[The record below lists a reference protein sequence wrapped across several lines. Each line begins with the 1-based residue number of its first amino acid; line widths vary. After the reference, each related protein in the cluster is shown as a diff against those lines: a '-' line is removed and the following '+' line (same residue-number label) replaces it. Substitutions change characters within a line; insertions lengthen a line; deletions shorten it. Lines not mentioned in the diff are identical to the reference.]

1 MHAPGA
7 PMLAIEGQ
15 GLVSIGFDAHSQV
28 SIYAGLKRIARLYR
42 LADGR
47 WRMRKGGQDFD
58 TIEAACQ
65 WLATRQG
72 HQVRLFG

>member
-1 MHAPGA
+1 MHVPGA
-7 PMLAIEGQ
+7 PMLAIEGK
-15 GLVSIGFDAHSQV
+15 GLVSVGFDGHSQV
-28 SIYAGLKRIARLYR
+28 SIYAGLKRIARLDR
-42 LADGR
+42 QPGDR

-65 WLATRQG
+65 WLATGQG